1 MTDLKTIER
10 LETRLTHLIESQL
23 TRKKDQIDYLLGL
36 NRIDDLLVEHG
47 RGHGVTE
54 GVASFLAEYRPR
66 LQSET
71 MTAAQRRRLGDFL
84 SELLQRLRDSN
95 DGDSAKLADEVRE
108 WISSLG
114 EGGFRL
120 ILKKPQ
126 EPAPLAERFQ
136 ACLRWEM
143 EEMTALAAVHDHLLS
158 CLDDVLKSAEV
169 KVDPTYR
176 HLAASMIYFL
186 QMEGYK
192 VDPYL
197 KRLRRIQ
204 TETEAS

>member
-23 TRKKDQIDYLLGL
+23 TRKKDQIDFLLGL
-36 NRIDDLLVEHG
+36 NRIDDLLVDHE
-47 RGHGVTE
+47 RGHGVTA
-54 GVASFLAEYRPR
+54 GVAGFLAEYRSR
-66 LQSET
+66 LRSET

-84 SELLQRLRDSN
+84 SALFQRLRDIH
-95 DGDSAKLADEVRE
+95 DGDSAKLADEIKE

-126 EPAPLAERFQ
+126 EQAPLADRFQ
-136 ACLRWEM
+136 ACLRWET
-143 EEMTALAAVHDHLLS
+143 EEMTALAAMHDHLLS

-169 KVDPTYR
+169 KIDPMYR

-197 KRLRRIQ
+197 KRLRRVQ
-204 TETEAS
+204 MET

>member
-23 TRKKDQIDYLLGL
+23 TRKKDQIDFLLGL
-36 NRIDDLLVEHG
+36 NRIDDLLVDHERG
-47 RGHGVTE
+47 RGVTSD
-54 GVASFLAEYRPR
+54 VAGFLAEYRSR
-66 LQSET
+66 LRSET

-84 SELLQRLRDSN
+84 SELFQRLRDSH
-95 DGDSAKLADEVRE
+95 DGDSAKLADEIKE

-126 EPAPLAERFQ
+126 EQAPLADRFQ
-136 ACLRWEM
+136 ACLRWET
-143 EEMTALAAVHDHLLS
+143 EEMAALAAMHDHLLS

-169 KVDPTYR
+169 KVDPMYR

-204 TETEAS
+204 TET